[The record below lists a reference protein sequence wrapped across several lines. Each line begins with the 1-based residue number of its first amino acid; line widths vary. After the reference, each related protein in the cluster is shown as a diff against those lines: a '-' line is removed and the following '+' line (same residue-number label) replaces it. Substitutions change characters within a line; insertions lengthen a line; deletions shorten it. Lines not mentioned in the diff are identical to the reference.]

1 MGIDKLKMINLFYRI
16 CRFIK
21 FVKLKY
27 RFKYLFALL
36 VAVYLMGNIGIP
48 VYYHY
53 CGGELESI
61 NAMFKNDNCCGEE
74 EEEDSDC
81 CQNETKIITQKSES
95 SFSHFNVNLKPDHID
110 LSGVF
115 NSNVL
120 PKPEKI
126 EVIYVN
132 TLLSELKIP
141 DSGRSILKSKS
152 VLII

>member
-1 MGIDKLKMINLFYRI
+1 MINLFYGFF
-16 CRFIK
+16 RFFI
-21 FVKLKY
+21 FVMLKY

-36 VAVYLMGNIGIP
+36 VTVYMIGNIGIP

-61 NAMFKNDNCCGEE
+61 NTMFKSDRCCGEE
-74 EEEDSDC
+74 KEVDSDC

-95 SFSHFNVNLKPDHID
+95 SFSQFNVNLKPDHIV

-115 NSNVL
+115 NSNLL
-120 PKPEKI
+120 PNLEKI
-126 EVIYVN
+126 EVVYVN